1 MTSTIPPLVPALL
14 LLCAFAIL
22 PGARAQPPAEGGG
35 RITVSLSSLEG
46 ADGTILCGLFR
57 ESDAEG
63 FPMSRRDA
71 WKSARRAASSARD
84 ARMTLVFDEVP
95 AGRYAVSCM
104 HDEDDDGAMDTGIF
118 GIPKEGWAVSRNAS
132 PSMRAPRFDEAVVD
146 YDGSAT
152 TLRLRMQY

>member
-1 MTSTIPPLVPALL
+1 MTTDKNALAPSFLL
-14 LLCAFAIL
+14 LASLALAL
-22 PGARAQPPAEGGG
+22 PVVAQPPSEGGG

-71 WKSARRAASSARD
+71 WKSARRAASAARD

-95 AGRYAVSCM
+95 AGRYAVS
-104 HDEDDDGAMDTGIF
+104 
-118 GIPKEGWAVSRNAS
+118 
-132 PSMRAPRFDEAVVD
+132 
-146 YDGSAT
+146 
-152 TLRLRMQY
+152 